1 MLARRGCSKR
11 KNQFLIMLAPSRR
24 LLDIAPQYESQP
36 SAFRILI
43 EHAKDNFCSVRGE
56 CDLNDVP

>member
-11 KNQFLIMLAPSRR
+11 KNQFLIMLAGMHDI
-24 LLDIAPQYESQP
+24 LDIAPRVSSHQHFYFLLNTE
-36 SAFRILI
+36 
-43 EHAKDNFCSVRGE
+43 KDNFCSVRGE